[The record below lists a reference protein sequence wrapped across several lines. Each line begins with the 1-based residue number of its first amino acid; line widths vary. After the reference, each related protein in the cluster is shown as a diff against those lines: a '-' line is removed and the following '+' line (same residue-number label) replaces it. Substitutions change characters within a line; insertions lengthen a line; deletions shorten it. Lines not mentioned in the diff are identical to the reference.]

1 MNKDKKNIDLDQHLN
16 SYNYELNPSLI
27 AHSPSHIRH
36 ESRMMIVNKNSSN
49 NSYSLDKL
57 TINIV
62 DELNTGDLI
71 IVNDTKVMKAR
82 MFVESET
89 GSNIELLV
97 LELIKDSTWL
107 CLAKPAKKLKINKK
121 LLLNSSNSES
131 TVLKVVGVDKETG
144 GRLIKFPD
152 NINSLTS
159 MNEFLEGYG
168 QIPLPPYINHN
179 ESLSFHEDLYQ
190 TQYAKNPGAVAA
202 PTAGL
207 HLSNLIISRL
217 KQKGV
222 KILSITLHV
231 GYGTFKPIDK
241 DNLENL
247 MLHKE
252 FVNVDAKVI
261 KQIKETKKEG
271 KKIIAIGTTSV
282 RALESCYCP
291 EKKDIF
297 PKSENVNLVIKPGFK
312 FRVVDGLLTNFH
324 LPKSSLL
331 LLVSAMIGRER
342 LMNLYKKAIRE
353 KFRFFSYGDAMYIT
367 PEAFL
372 REARSKL

>member
-1 MNKDKKNIDLDQHLN
+1 MGKNIDLDLALN
-16 SYNYELNPSLI
+16 SYNYELETSLI
-27 AHSPSHIRH
+27 AHKPTNIRH
-36 ESRMMIVNKNSSN
+36 ESRMMIVRKDSSLR
-49 NSYSLDKL
+49 SYSLDKL
-57 TINIV
+57 TLNIV

-82 MFVESET
+82 MFVELENASI
-89 GSNIELLV
+89 IELLV
-97 LELIKDSTWL
+97 LELIRDSTWL
-107 CLAKPAKKLKINKK
+107 CLAKPARKLKINKK
-121 LLLNSSNSES
+121 IALHSPDVKSLE
-131 TVLKVVGVDKETG
+131 LKVVGVDKETG
-144 GRLIKFPD
+144 GRLIEFPN
-152 NINSLTS
+152 NISTLNAMS
-159 MNEFLEGYG
+159 EFLDVYG
-168 QIPLPPYINHN
+168 QIPLPPYINHDD
-179 ESLSFHEDLYQ
+179 SLSFHHDLYQ
-190 TQYAKNPGAVAA
+190 TRYAKNPGAVAA

-207 HLSNLIISRL
+207 HMTDLIISRL
-217 KQKGV
+217 RNKGV

-241 DNLENL
+241 DNLNDL
-247 MLHKE
+247 KLHKE
-252 FVNVDAKVI
+252 FVNVDEKVI

-297 PKSENVNLVIKPGFK
+297 PKSENVDLVIKPGFK

-342 LMNLYKKAIRE
+342 LLYLYKKAIRE

-367 PEAFL
+367 PDAFL
-372 REARSKL
+372 KEAKSKL